1 MEVINDNNQNK
12 GVAKFEVKYDT
23 DMQEYMQFITK
34 PGFKNNSNNM
44 RGVFSHSGIV
54 ELPEINQNHRRFYG
68 GGSGIGGS
76 GINMQNFKSLENIS
90 IQ

>member
-1 MEVINDNNQNK
+1 MS
-12 GVAKFEVKYDT
+12 
-23 DMQEYMQFITK
+23 FISK
-34 PGFKNNSNNM
+34 PGFKNNSSNM

-54 ELPEINQNHRRFYG
+54 ELPEINNNHRRFYG
-68 GGSGIGGS
+68 AAGGSGVLN